1 MVNESQRTTLHVTN
15 ILEEKLEKVPE
26 KLRKMPLL
34 RTLSGTLLTSSAD
47 GKKPQRDSLSEASD
61 LIISLSRFLDQ
72 RVFDPYFRSKATQF
86 EIETSTVM
94 IDQKCLKSI
103 DKVLRVTK
111 VVTFLSCPLF
121 LLATMRRLNSRSTPL
136 LACIYGMLSLDCLR
150 MSYNCYAR
158 NYCAIGLRSV
168 GSDGNVVK
176 IGSTML
182 NR

>member
-1 MVNESQRTTLHVTN
+1 MVKESQKATPQVTK

-34 RTLSGTLLTSSAD
+34 RTLSGTLLSSPD
-47 GKKPQRDSLSEASD
+47 VGETPQKNSISEASD
-61 LIISLSRFLDQ
+61 LILSLSRLLDQ

-86 EIETSTVM
+86 EIETSTIM
-94 IDQKCLKSI
+94 TDQKCLKSI

-111 VVTFLSCPLF
+111 VVTFLSCPIF
-121 LLATMRRLNSRSTPL
+121 LIATMRRLNSRSTPL
-136 LACIYGMLSLDCLR
+136 LACIYGILSLDCLR

-158 NYCAIGLRSV
+158 NYCAIGLRSI
-168 GSDGNVVK
+168 GSDGNVLK

-182 NR
+182 DR